1 MNNSTRPK
9 RSKLSAT
16 IITIIVCA
24 ALAMGSVA
32 ISIFDPSSGFDFIP
46 SGLKPGEVHYSDMEY
61 VRPDANALTEDIAHL
76 IELIT
81 SEKSFTD
88 QSRLFTS
95 INKDLANFRTMA
107 SLAEIRYYTDTTD
120 EFYKEENKLLG
131 DEYIGIYDKICE
143 LLDTIAD
150 SKFKNNYERSFFGIG
165 YFKDW
170 EPMDKSDAVTE
181 LLKKEQAL
189 IAEYQE
195 ELSNPSFTVDINDIG
210 VLATIDSINQIDPT
224 EILIQ
229 KYNERLGGIYVKIVK
244 TRLELAK
251 ELGTD
256 YISYAYKNL
265 DRDYTP
271 EEANAYMNGIIEH
284 VLPVISNIN
293 ADDSVLNTPADTIT
307 SFYHLSLAAGKM
319 GDIISG
325 AFDHMSKYGLYEV
338 AVSQNK
344 LGISF
349 EIFLEK
355 YNSPFMFV
363 SSTGRA
369 NDLLTYA
376 HEFGHFVDDYVNFG
390 QSATVDSAEIS
401 SQAMAYILPFYSS
414 GMGKISGEDF
424 LKANLYSTFEMYI
437 YSAFVNNF
445 ETAVYSLSPEEVT
458 LEKINEL
465 AKKAALDAGLTEE
478 MADILGLS
486 WFEIQHVYIA
496 PMYYVSY
503 AISND
508 VALQILEAELKKPL
522 EGGVEAFEKLIKKNT
537 DLTLPESIERIGFES
552 PFEDGRAEKIAALI
566 GEIFEIEDESLA
578 PAA

>member
-1 MNNSTRPK
+1 MNKSARPK

-24 ALAMGSVA
+24 ALAIGSVA

-61 VRPDANALTEDIAHL
+61 VRPDAKALIEDISDL

-81 SEKSFTD
+81 SGRSFTE
-88 QSRLFTS
+88 QSRLFTA
-95 INKDLANFRTMA
+95 INTDLASFRTMS

-120 EFYKEENKLLG
+120 EFYKAENTLLK
-131 DEYIGIYDKICE
+131 DEYVEIYDKICE
-143 LLDTIAD
+143 LLDTIAA
-150 SKFKNNYERSFFGIG
+150 SRFKNNYERSFFGVG

-189 IAEYQE
+189 IAEYQD
-195 ELSNPSFTVDINDIG
+195 ELSNFSFDESDSSNQLDPSEFIK
-210 VLATIDSINQIDPT
+210 AQ
-224 EILIQ
+224 
-229 KYNERLGGIYVKIVK
+229 NEKLGGIYVEIVK

-265 DRDYTP
+265 NRDYTP
-271 EEANAYMNGIIEH
+271 DQANAYMDSIIEH
-284 VLPVISNIN
+284 VLPLMSKVN
-293 ADDSVLNTPADTIT
+293 ADRSILSTPADTIT
-307 SFYHLSLAAGKM
+307 SFYQLSLATGKM
-319 GDIISG
+319 NGVIG
-325 AFDHMSKYGLYEV
+325 EAFDYMSKYGLYEV
-338 AVSQNK
+338 SASQNK
-344 LGISF
+344 IGISF

-363 SSTGRA
+363 SSMGNA

-390 QSATVDSAEIS
+390 QSATVDSAEMS
-401 SQAMAYILPFYSS
+401 SQAMAYILPFYSN
-414 GMGKISGEDF
+414 GMGNTSGNDF

-445 ETAVYSLSPEEVT
+445 ETAVYSLSTEEIS

-465 AKKAALDAGLTEE
+465 AKKAALDSCLTEDT
-478 MADILGLS
+478 ADALSLS

-508 VALQILEAELKKPL
+508 VALQVLEAELEDPL
-522 EGGVEAFEKLIKKNT
+522 EGGVEAFEKLIKKKT
-537 DLTLPESIERIGFES
+537 DLPLPQSLEKADFES
-552 PFEDGRAEKIAALI
+552 PFKEGRAEKIAKLI
-566 GEIFEIEDESLA
+566 GDIFEIEDEALA